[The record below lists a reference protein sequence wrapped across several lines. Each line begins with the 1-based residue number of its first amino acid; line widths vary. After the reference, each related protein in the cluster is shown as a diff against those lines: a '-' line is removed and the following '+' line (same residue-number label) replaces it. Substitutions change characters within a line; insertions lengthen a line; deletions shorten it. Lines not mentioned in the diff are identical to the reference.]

1 MIFINAMLLLFII
14 YNHKQLYYSHFFNY
28 FKEFRW
34 VVQSTFCWFEIE
46 TVVSRV
52 FSLHEEFQVL
62 SAELTETGLQIK
74 DEKKNE
80 ELQK

>member
-14 YNHKQLYYSHFFNY
+14 YNHKQLYYSHFLNY

-46 TVVSRV
+46 TVVRESFHLRSSK
-52 FSLHEEFQVL
+52 FIGLM
-62 SAELTETGLQIK
+62 TGLQIK